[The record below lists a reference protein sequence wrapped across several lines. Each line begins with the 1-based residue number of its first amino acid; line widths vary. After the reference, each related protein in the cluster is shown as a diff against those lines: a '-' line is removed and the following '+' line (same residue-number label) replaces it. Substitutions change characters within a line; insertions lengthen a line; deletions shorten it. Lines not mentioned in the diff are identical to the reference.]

1 MTSDVDLLD
10 AIAAGSHEAFEVV
23 FDPHADFVFNIARRR
38 TGSATEA
45 EDITAGV
52 FVELWRKR
60 GAIRTHHGSLRPWLA
75 GTATNLT
82 HRHWRTAERRRRA
95 LLRLA
100 SREGSTSTDF
110 ADSSVAGL
118 DAAVHLIGL
127 RAALLDLPRDQ
138 FDVLTLSVWE
148 ELTHAEIAEALGI
161 AKGTVKSRL
170 SRARSAL
177 TESLRGNPLGAD
189 PTGADPTGTDPTGT
203 DPTRSDSK
211 GTAMVVGVM
220 DHRPFN
226 TSGQD
231 QPIQPSRGG
240 H

>member
-23 FDPHADFVFNIARRR
+23 FDTHADFVFNIARRR

-45 EDITAGV
+45 EDITAEV

-148 ELTHAEIAEALGI
+148 LTHAEIAEALGI

-189 PTGADPTGTDPTGT
+189 PTRT

-211 GTAMVVGVM
+211 GTAMVVGAWTTDRSTRAV
-220 DHRPFN
+220 R
-226 TSGQD
+226 
-231 QPIQPSRGG
+231 ISRSNRAEEATDDR
-240 H
+240 